1 LGIECD
7 GAYYHSSST
16 ARDRDRLR
24 QQVLEDLNW
33 NIYRVW
39 STDWFKNPR
48 LEFEK
53 LISAIE
59 KAKEGTFCKKKLNSS
74 FEIQYKNH
82 LSRKEQTPVTAYSK
96 TPTHP
101 KLPSENFYVTDIDK
115 ICFILR
121 KVINHEG
128 PIHQDEAERRVIQHW
143 GIRAVGSRVKEILEE
158 AEQVCIKEKLFKKK
172 NNFYWPTNMNKPP
185 IRQRDSID
193 IKDIEL
199 IAPEEV
205 GEAALIALEKEYT
218 MPKDSLIEQT
228 ASILGF
234 GRVTEDISK
243 YIWEAIK
250 KYKKEHKIAEVND
263 KLSLVKERIA
273 DCPSC
278 GQKLRFPDKSN
289 IEISCPK
296 CKKTFNN
303 V

>member
-1 LGIECD
+1 MVDDNNPGRYLLGIECD

-48 LEFEK
+48 LEFER
-53 LISAIE
+53 LVNIIE
-59 KAKEGTFCKKKLNSS
+59 KVKEGTICKKKLNSS
-74 FEIQYKNH
+74 FEIQYK
-82 LSRKEQTPVTAYSK
+82 SIPKKEQTPFSIYSK

-101 KLPSENFYVTDIDK
+101 KLPSENFYITDIDK

-121 KVINHEG
+121 KVVNHEG
-128 PIHQDEAERRVIQHW
+128 PIHQEEAERRVIQHW
-143 GIRAVGSRVKEILEE
+143 GIRAVGSRIKEILEE
-158 AEQVCIKEKLFKKK
+158 AEQVCIREKLFKKK
-172 NNFYWPTNMNKPP
+172 NNFYWPTNMDKPP

-199 IAPEEV
+199 IAPEEI

-234 GRVTEDISK
+234 ERVTEDISK
-243 YIWEAIK
+243 YIWEAIE
-250 KYKKEHKIAEVND
+250 KYKKEHKIAEVNNR
-263 KLSLVKERIA
+263 LSLVKERITDCLHA
-273 DCPSC
+273 D
-278 GQKLRFPDKSN
+278 RD
-289 IEISCPK
+289 
-296 CKKTFNN
+296 
-303 V
+303 